1 MTRKWLLI
9 TGALLALALL
19 LTACAG
25 QEGKTGPAGPQGLAG
40 PEGPQGP
47 AGPAGAPGE
56 AAKPGSTAAA
66 YVGDEV
72 CAGCHTEIYDVYVN
86 SGHPWIM
93 NKVVDGTPPAYP
105 FSKVSDVPTGY
116 TWADISYV
124 IGGYGWKALFV
135 NQEGYIVTDEPGSSG
150 NAAYLNQWNQANERL
165 EKDADWATFHAG
177 EANLAMDCGECHTTG
192 YSPNGNQDDLAGFV
206 GTWQQEGVRC
216 EACHG
221 PGGNHMSNPQ
231 GIPMQV
237 ERDAELCGKCHVNEK
252 VEVVDAADGFIL
264 SNEQYGEMFQSK
276 HIAMDCVICHDPHSG
291 VVQVEAADTPTTRT
305 TCQNCHFRQAQY
317 QNNDTHKAMGLTC
330 VTCHM
335 PYISKTA
342 WGVLEKFTADTRT
355 HLFAINPLQIGQFSD
370 DGTASLSEI
379 GLDYA
384 CRQCHGS
391 GLGSEKTDEE
401 LIQAATGYHDRTE
414 PTAEAPAP

>member
-47 AGPAGAPGE
+47 TGPAGAPGE
-56 AAKPGSTAAA
+56 AAKPGSSAAA

-135 NQEGYIVTDEPGSSG
+135 NQEGYIVTD
-150 NAAYLNQWNQANERL
+150 
-165 EKDADWATFHAG
+165 
-177 EANLAMDCGECHTTG
+177 
-192 YSPNGNQDDLAGFV
+192 
-206 GTWQQEGVRC
+206 
-216 EACHG
+216 
-221 PGGNHMSNPQ
+221 
-231 GIPMQV
+231 
-237 ERDAELCGKCHVNEK
+237 
-252 VEVVDAADGFIL
+252 
-264 SNEQYGEMFQSK
+264 
-276 HIAMDCVICHDPHSG
+276 
-291 VVQVEAADTPTTRT
+291 
-305 TCQNCHFRQAQY
+305 
-317 QNNDTHKAMGLTC
+317 
-330 VTCHM
+330 
-335 PYISKTA
+335 
-342 WGVLEKFTADTRT
+342 
-355 HLFAINPLQIGQFSD
+355 
-370 DGTASLSEI
+370 
-379 GLDYA
+379 
-384 CRQCHGS
+384 
-391 GLGSEKTDEE
+391 
-401 LIQAATGYHDRTE
+401 
-414 PTAEAPAP
+414 